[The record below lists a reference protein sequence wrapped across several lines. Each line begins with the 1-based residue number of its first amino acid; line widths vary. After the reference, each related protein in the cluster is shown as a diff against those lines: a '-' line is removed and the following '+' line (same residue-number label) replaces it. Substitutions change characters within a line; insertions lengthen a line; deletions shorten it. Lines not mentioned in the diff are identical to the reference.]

1 MKNYILHLENQAG
14 NWENA
19 SPVGCG
25 SAGFSVYGLVD
36 EERLCFNEESIW
48 AGEKTDTIVPG
59 YDEKIKHIRQMFL
72 EGKDFEAQKWAEENM
87 DGCFRHVKSYE
98 YAGKVCI
105 RFHEDN
111 TCENYYRDI
120 DLING
125 ICTLGYDKDGQH
137 YTREFFASY
146 PRRLMCARYSSDGK
160 FNAHI
165 RFTREFIDSLT
176 YKPDGLEVDCH
187 TTEGTNT
194 FAFRM
199 KLKTDGKASVS
210 FDGINI
216 ENAEYLETF
225 TGIYTSFRYS
235 DIYTAA
241 ENGMKSADISYDEL
255 KREHIAD
262 FSAIMSRSDI
272 SFDEPDKSLASLPI
286 PERLRRLRRDSNNRD
301 PGLLSIYWQ
310 FGKYLLVSSS
320 RPGTLPANLQGVW
333 ANGLTP
339 PWCSDY
345 HTNINLQMNYWH
357 AEEANISE
365 CCDALFSYM
374 NELLLPDGEKVA
386 RENYKT
392 RGLVV
397 HHLSDIYG
405 FAAVADG
412 PWGMWAVGGAWLA
425 YHMWEHY
432 LFTEDKDFLRNT
444 AYKYI
449 RDCAN
454 FAMDN
459 LFDGGDGYLY
469 SGPSTSPENSY
480 VVDYNGE
487 KKNVLMTISPT
498 MDVQIIGGLLDFYA
512 ETEDIL
518 GIDPENAK
526 IARKKRSK
534 LVPMRVGKYGQLCE
548 WYKDYDESE
557 VGHRHISHGFGLY
570 PGYEINHSTP
580 ELMDA
585 MRVTVDRRINGEGWH
600 PGWSWA
606 WLANILARLDDKNG
620 AYSMIHRLF
629 REKTLDNL
637 FDTHSPFQI
646 DGNFGGA
653 AAIGEMV
660 MQSHEGYISILPAVP
675 ENLNGSFTN
684 LCARGG
690 IKVSA
695 EWNNGKVTYLSLKS
709 DKPCTVKVKL
719 DDRYKKIAL
728 DGKNTVEVNLTGEI

>member
-1 MKNYILHLENQAG
+1 MNNILHLENQSG

-48 AGEKTDTIVPG
+48 AGEKTDTTVLG

-72 EGKDFEAQKWAEENM
+72 DGKDYEAQKWAEENM
-87 DGCFRHVKSYE
+87 DGCFRRVKSYE
-98 YAGKVCI
+98 YAGKVCFT
-105 RFHEDN
+105 FHDDN
-111 TCENYYRDI
+111 KAENYSRDL

-125 ICTLGYDKDGQH
+125 ICTVKYDKDGQS
-137 YTREFFASY
+137 YKREFFASY
-146 PRRLMCARYSSDGK
+146 PMRMMCSRFTSDGK
-160 FNAHI
+160 LKCHV
-165 RFTREFIDSLT
+165 RFTREYIDRLT
-176 YKPDGLEVDCH
+176 YRPDGIDVDCH
-187 TTEGTNT
+187 TAEGTNK

-199 KLKTDGKASVS
+199 IIKTDGKASVWS
-210 FDGINI
+210 DGINI
-216 ENAEYLETF
+216 EEAGYIETY
-225 TGIYTSFRYS
+225 TGIFTTFRYD
-235 DIYTAA
+235 DIEKAA
-241 ENGMKSADISYDEL
+241 VGGMKPAERGYDDL

-272 SFDEPDKSLASLPI
+272 KFDTANETLEKMPI
-286 PERLRRLRRDSNNRD
+286 PERLARLRRDSNNRD
-301 PGLLSIYWQ
+301 DGLMALYWQ

-365 CCDALFSYM
+365 CCDALFGYM
-374 NELLLPDGEKVA
+374 NDLLLPDGEKVA

-405 FAAVADG
+405 FSAVADG

-432 LFTEDKDFLRNT
+432 LYTKDEKFLREV

-449 RDCAN
+449 RDCAD
-454 FAMDN
+454 FAVDN

-487 KKNVLMTISPT
+487 RKNVLMTISPT

-518 GIDPENAK
+518 GIDPDKAK
-526 IARKKRSK
+526 IAREKRKK
-534 LVPMRVGKYGQLCE
+534 LIPMRVGKYGQLCE

-557 VGHRHISHGFGLY
+557 VGHRHISHGFGIY
-570 PGYEINHSTP
+570 PANLINHSTP

-585 MRVTVDRRINGEGWH
+585 MRVTVERRINGEGWH

-606 WLANILARLDDKNG
+606 WLANILARLDDKEG
-620 AYSMIHRLF
+620 TYGMIHRLF

-653 AAIGEMV
+653 AAIGEML
-660 MQSHEGYISILPAVP
+660 MQSHEDEISIIPAVP
-675 ENLNGSFTN
+675 DCVDGSFTN
-684 LCARGG
+684 LRARGG
-690 IKVSA
+690 ITVSA
-695 EWNNGKVTYLSLKS
+695 EWKSGKVKKVILTAN
-709 DKPCTVKVKL
+709 KPCTVRLRLAGVPAEPVEL
-719 DDRYKKIAL
+719 
-728 DGKNTVEVNLTGEI
+728 KNTEPVTIVY

>member
-1 MKNYILHLENQAG
+1 MNKYILHLENQSG
-14 NWENA
+14 NWEDA

-72 EGKDFEAQKWAEENM
+72 DGKDYEAQQWAENNM
-87 DGCFRHVKSYE
+87 HGCFRRVKSYE
-98 YAGKVCI
+98 YAGKVCV

-111 TCENYYRDI
+111 TCENYSRDI

-125 ICTLGYDKDGQH
+125 ICTVKYDRDGKH
-137 YTREFFASY
+137 YDREFFASY
-146 PRRLMCARYSSDGK
+146 PSRMMCARYTASEPFDAS
-160 FNAHI
+160 I
-165 RFTREFIDSLT
+165 RYTREFIDSLT
-176 YKPDGLEVDCH
+176 YKPDSLEVDCH

-199 KLKTDGKASVS
+199 IIKTDGQSNVWY
-210 FDGINI
+210 DGINI
-216 ENAEYLETF
+216 KNATYIETY
-225 TGIYTSFRYS
+225 TGIFTSFRND
-235 DIYTAA
+235 DIHAA
-241 ENGMKSADISYDEL
+241 ATIGMKQAERPYDEL

-262 FSAIMSRSDI
+262 FSALMTRSEI
-272 SFDEPDKSLASLPI
+272 SFDHDSSLDSLPI
-286 PERLRRLRRDSNNRD
+286 PERLRRLRADPDERD
-301 PGLLSIYWQ
+301 PGLMMLYWQ

-365 CCDALFSYM
+365 CCDALFGYM

-432 LFTEDKDFLRNT
+432 LFTKDKVFLRET
-444 AYKYI
+444 AYRYI
-449 RDCAN
+449 RDCAD

-487 KKNVLMTISPT
+487 RKSVLMTISPT

-518 GIDPENAK
+518 GIDPENAR
-526 IARKKRSK
+526 IAREKRAK
-534 LVPMRVGKYGQLCE
+534 LIPMRVGKHGQLCE

-580 ELMDA
+580 ELMEA
-585 MRVTVDRRINGEGWH
+585 MRVTIDRRINGEGWH

-606 WLANILARLDDKNG
+606 WLANLLARLDDKEG
-620 AYSMIHRLF
+620 TYSMIHRLF

-653 AAIGEMV
+653 AAIGEML
-660 MQSHEGYISILPAVP
+660 MQSHEGEISVIPAVP
-675 ENLNGSFTN
+675 EALNGSFTD
-684 LCARGG
+684 LRARGG
-690 IKVSA
+690 VTVSA
-695 EWNNGKVTYLSLKS
+695 EWKEGRVIWVKLRA
-709 DKPCTVKVKL
+709 DKPCTVKLRVPGQDVITAEVDNSEKL
-719 DDRYKKIAL
+719 I
-728 DGKNTVEVNLTGEI
+728 EF